1 MSEKIIV
8 SFTSWKGKMQYDI
21 APGIKSL
28 CTQTI
33 SPDKVYLNLS
43 LTEFDNN
50 KDSIPDNIKLLED
63 EFKGQFEIN
72 WVEGENT
79 KCFKKFLPI
88 IKKHPNDIIITADDD
103 ILYPEFYVEGM
114 INSFKKDP
122 TRPITTTYHT
132 YWGAMLMYGGASL
145 YKPEF
150 LKDWE
155 NILTDDIVH
164 TFEDDWFYSYVLLIN
179 GIRPRLADPQVM
191 FSPYTYVPYIVA
203 NQMYDLNMYNT
214 GKTANTL
221 NKRLEELGY
230 TFAGLVKEIYK
241 KYRNTA

>member
-1 MSEKIIV
+1 MDSNEKQKYINENIIEKGYNPEDLSNFVTRHLGV
-8 SFTSWKGKMQYDI
+8 SIDTLD
-21 APGIKSL
+21 L
-28 CTQTI
+28 
-33 SPDKVYLNLS
+33 
-43 LTEFDNN
+43 E
-50 KDSIPDNIKLLED
+50 KLKEM
-63 EFKGQFEIN
+63 
-72 WVEGENT
+72 V
-79 KCFKKFLPI
+79 
-88 IKKHPNDIIITADDD
+88 
-103 ILYPEFYVEGM
+103 
-114 INSFKKDP
+114 NSFKKDP